1 MTLLQRQSKRLSD
14 DLSRFVSKLRNNKV
28 TQKGV
33 HRLRTSIR
41 RLETLV
47 NYTQPRLSK
56 KSEKVLDELRVLRKR
71 AGKVRDLDMQI
82 GLLVSMGHSSGA
94 VDRRALLE
102 ALKKKRARQAS
113 RLTSTVRRLGDST
126 FLDRVERISE
136 KAVDGTASNSQPLHS
151 AQKELNQLA
160 TEFSSRQ
167 NLKPARLHQLR
178 IRLKVL
184 RYRAELAPESAE
196 QKTLTERLKSV
207 QDAIGE
213 WHDWELLARSA
224 EKQFGDR
231 ISCALLVEVR
241 SLFAAKYSAAVSA
254 AMNLLTSSILP
265 GKKKPTSVQL
275 TRTAT
280 QRA

>member
-41 RLETLV
+41 RVETLV

-136 KAVDGTASNSQPLHS
+136 KAVDGAASSSQPLHS
-151 AQKELNQLA
+151 A
-160 TEFSSRQ
+160 
-167 NLKPARLHQLR
+167 
-178 IRLKVL
+178 
-184 RYRAELAPESAE
+184 
-196 QKTLTERLKSV
+196 
-207 QDAIGE
+207 
-213 WHDWELLARSA
+213 
-224 EKQFGDR
+224 
-231 ISCALLVEVR
+231 
-241 SLFAAKYSAAVSA
+241 
-254 AMNLLTSSILP
+254 
-265 GKKKPTSVQL
+265 
-275 TRTAT
+275 
-280 QRA
+280 